1 MSVPISRD
9 NFSRRYAVVA
19 DTRRQWSDEE
29 KQSIVAEASRPDVN
43 ISAVARRHGIKP
55 SLLFRW
61 RRLARE
67 AETGTTAPAFMPITL
82 ALPSVCTGSAV
93 PEASPAVGSSISE
106 TRPEPK
112 QMRHDDRIEIELGNG
127 RLVRV
132 GAGVDAAVLKRIVD
146 VLDRPRSNSEAV
158 DGRPGR

>member
-1 MSVPISRD
+1 MTISRD

-19 DTRRQWSDEE
+19 DTRRHWSDEE

-67 AETGTTAPAFMPITL
+67 AETGADAPAFIPITP
-82 ALPSVCTGSAV
+82 ALPSVCTGSAL
-93 PEASPAVGSSISE
+93 PEASPTAGSSISE

-112 QMRHDDRIEIELGNG
+112 RMQHDDRIEIELGNG

-132 GAGVDAAVLKRIVD
+132 GAGVDSAALKRIVD
-146 VLDRPRSNSEAV
+146 LLDRPGSNSETV